1 MYGLREIFMN
11 SPETVDGGG
20 EIPEETSGDRYLR
33 EGSYERAARLFIKAS
48 QTAPEE
54 RGRLVHRAAVA
65 YWKAGLYDRA
75 AETFRVAV
83 EEFRRTGDRS
93 AEARN
98 ILGRGASYH
107 GLNRMSEAYRI
118 IHDALEIAEEAEDDR
133 TVSDAINWLGIIC
146 KDQGD
151 YSLALEHHSRALE
164 LKRELGDDRQLAT
177 PLNSMGLTYFH
188 MGEYRKAMDCFDQAL
203 DIQRRLEDPW
213 GLPDTLNSIGMT
225 LHRMGRTDQ
234 ALKVYDEALE
244 TRKKSGGKA
253 RTANILNNM
262 GNLYITLG
270 DIDSAIRC
278 HSEALAIRRDI
289 SSRSGIASSLLNL
302 GETYRTSGKLHM
314 AASCLEESLAHQQ
327 NNRPD
332 ETMMD
337 TIRMLADV
345 RHMMGETGRAYELSQ
360 RALEMMQELY
370 RDQFEKRVMESREI
384 LETEHRMREAKLLV
398 TRNRKLRDLSDMLA
412 SQKEQLQLILDY
424 VPAVILFIDNGGTV
438 IRLNRYASELCGK
451 EPRELVGRNSG
462 EYFGSIGRSLFEM
475 RGPDSEN
482 SERPLLNSEETVRLK
497 DGEHIFLCHRV
508 PHRGSG
514 GAIIGTVV
522 FAVDTTEE
530 KRADQRKREI
540 QVLTSKAKRLE
551 SLGHLAG
558 TIAHDFNNLLLG
570 ITGNVELAH
579 GRVSDPASRSNL
591 EKASENARRAAE
603 LCDQLL
609 AFSGGGS
616 FDLERLDLSSE
627 VSFILRSFAFDPGIS
642 FQFVTDL
649 AEGLPEIDISG
660 TQLRLAMRNLL
671 DVTGGVTGDGAKV
684 RVATGRV
691 AADSGYISMAV
702 HDTEAEPGDYLYL
715 EVTGGGRNY
724 SREEFSSLFD
734 PFTSGDV
741 LKADLRMPAVQ
752 GILRSLGGF
761 MTCTEKGPS
770 GIRVHFPCPPARSE
784 PGRKPCPPSAR
795 RRSPACI
802 LIVDDEP
809 SVLETAG
816 ELLASLGYEVLSCS
830 GGVPALEILEDS
842 ADRIS
847 CVLLDI
853 TMPDMSGH
861 EVIREIAGIYPEMEV
876 ILTSGF
882 SEKMIVESRDNPCYR
897 GFLKKPYSISQ
908 LKSTIEGVIDRGYIS
923 GETEQDNSAK
933 H

>member
-1 MYGLREIFMN
+1 MH

-20 EIPEETSGDRYLR
+20 GIPEETSGDRYLK
-33 EGSYERAARLFIKAS
+33 EGGYERAARLFLKAS
-48 QTAPEE
+48 QTTPEE

-98 ILGRGASYH
+98 VLGQGASYH

-118 IHDALEIAEEAEDDR
+118 IHDALETAEEVGDDR
-133 TVSDAINWLGIIC
+133 TVADAINWLGIIC

-164 LKRELGDDRQLAT
+164 LKRELGDDRQLST
-177 PLNSMGLTYFH
+177 PLNSMGLTYYH
-188 MGEYRKAMDCFDQAL
+188 MGEYRKAMDCFDQAVN
-203 DIQRRLEDPW
+203 IQRRLEDSW

-225 LHRMGRTDQ
+225 LHKMGRPDE
-234 ALKVYDEALE
+234 ALKVYAEALE
-244 TRKKSGGKA
+244 TRKKTGGKA

-262 GNLYITLG
+262 GNLYTTLG
-270 DIDSAIRC
+270 DIDSAVRC
-278 HSEALAIRRDI
+278 HSEALAIRKDI
-289 SSRSGIASSLLNL
+289 SSRSGVASSLLNL
-302 GETYRTSGKLHM
+302 GETYRTAGKLHR
-314 AASCLEESLAHQQ
+314 AASCLEDSLAHQQ

-337 TIRMLADV
+337 TIRILADV
-345 RHMMGETGRAYELSQ
+345 RHMMGESGRAYELSQ
-360 RALEMMQELY
+360 RALGLMQELY
-370 RDQFEKRVMESREI
+370 RDQVEKRLMESREI
-384 LETEHRMREAKLLV
+384 LKTEHRMREAKLLV

-451 EPRELVGRNSG
+451 EPRELVGGNSG
-462 EYFGSIGRSLFEM
+462 KIFGSIGRSLLEI
-475 RGPDSEN
+475 RGPGSED

-508 PHRGSG
+508 PHRGSAG
-514 GAIIGTVV
+514 EVDGTVV
-522 FAVDTTEE
+522 FAIDTTEE
-530 KRADQRKREI
+530 KRAEQRKREI
-540 QVLTSKAKRLE
+540 DVLTSKAKRLE

-570 ITGNVELAH
+570 IMGNVELVH
-579 GRVSDPASRSNL
+579 GRVSDPASSSNL
-591 EKASENARRAAE
+591 EKASENTRRAAE

-616 FDLERLDLSSE
+616 FDLKRLDLSSE
-627 VSFILRSFAFDPGIS
+627 VSFILRSFAFDPDIS
-642 FQFVTDL
+642 IQFVTDL
-649 AEGLPEIDISG
+649 AEGLPEIDMST
-660 TQLRLAMRNLL
+660 TQLRLTIRNLL
-671 DVTGGVTGDGAKV
+671 DVTGGVKGEGAKV

-691 AADSGYISMAV
+691 TADPGYIAMAV

-715 EVTGGGRNY
+715 EVTGGRSY

-734 PFTSGDV
+734 PFASADV
-741 LKADLRMPAVQ
+741 LKTDLRMPAVQ

-761 MTCTEKGPS
+761 LTCTEEDLS
-770 GIRVHFPCPPARSE
+770 GVRIHFPCSSAPSE
-784 PGRKPCPPSAR
+784 PGRGPGPAPAR
-795 RRSPACI
+795 RRTPARI

-816 ELLASLGYEVLSCS
+816 ELLASMGYEVLSCS
-830 GGVPALEILEDS
+830 GGVPALEILKDS
-842 ADRIS
+842 ADQVS

-861 EVIREIAGIYPEMEV
+861 EVIREIARLHPEMDV

-882 SEKMIVESRDNPCYR
+882 SEKMIVESRGNPCYR
-897 GFLKKPYSISQ
+897 GFLKKPYSMCQ
-908 LKSTIEGVIDRGYIS
+908 LKSIVDGAIDRGPLPDVD
-923 GETEQDNSAK
+923 GTE
-933 H
+933 

>member
-1 MYGLREIFMN
+1 MD
-11 SPETVDGGG
+11 SPETIDGGG
-20 EIPEETSGDRYLR
+20 GIPEEISGDRYLR
-33 EGSYERAARLFIKAS
+33 EGSYERAARLFMKAS
-48 QTAPEE
+48 QTSPEE

-65 YWKAGLYDRA
+65 WWKAGLYDRA
-75 AETFRVAV
+75 AETFRDAV

-98 ILGRGASYH
+98 VLGQGASYH

-118 IHDALEIAEEAEDDR
+118 IHDALEIAEELEDDR
-133 TVSDAINWLGIIC
+133 TVADAINWLGIIC

-151 YSLALEHHSRALE
+151 YSLALQHHSRALE
-164 LKRELGDDRQLAT
+164 LKRKLGDDIQLAA

-188 MGEYRKAMDCFDQAL
+188 MGKYQRAMDCFDQAL
-203 DIQRRLEDPW
+203 EIQRRMEDPW

-234 ALKVYDEALE
+234 ALEVYKEALDA
-244 TRKKSGGKA
+244 RKKSGGKA

-262 GNLYITLG
+262 GNLYTTIG
-270 DIDSAIRC
+270 DIDSAVRC

-302 GETYRTSGKLHM
+302 GETYRASGQLHR
-314 AASCLEESLAHQQ
+314 AASCLEDSLGHQQ

-337 TIRMLADV
+337 TIRMLAEV
-345 RHMMGETGRAYELSQ
+345 RQMMGESGRAYELSQ
-360 RALEMMQELY
+360 RSLELMQELY
-370 RDQFEKRVMESREI
+370 RDQAEKRVMESREI

-398 TRNRKLRDLSDMLA
+398 ARNRKLRDLSDMLA
-412 SQKEQLQLILDY
+412 TQKEQLQLILDY
-424 VPAVILFIDNGGTV
+424 VPAIILFIDNGGTV

-451 EPRELVGRNSG
+451 EPRELVGANSG
-462 EYFGSIGRSLFEM
+462 DFFGSVGRSLFEI
-475 RGPDSEN
+475 RGQGSEDTDKPLLDSE
-482 SERPLLNSEETVRLK
+482 EKVRLK

-514 GAIIGTVV
+514 GEVAGTVV
-522 FAVDTTEE
+522 FAVDTTDE
-530 KRADQRKREI
+530 KRAERRKREI

-570 ITGNVELAH
+570 IMGNVELVH
-579 GRVSDPASRSNL
+579 GRVGDPASRSNL
-591 EKASENARRAAE
+591 EKASENTRRAAE

-616 FDLERLDLSSE
+616 FDLKRLDLSSE
-627 VSFILRSFAFDPGIS
+627 VSFILRSFAFDPEIS
-642 FQFVTDL
+642 FQFTADM
-649 AEGLPEIDISG
+649 AEELPEIDMST
-660 TQLRLAMRNLL
+660 TQLRLTMRNLL
-671 DVTGGVTGDGAKV
+671 DMTGGAKGSVEKV

-691 AADSGYISMAV
+691 TADPGYIAMAV
-702 HDTEAEPGDYLYL
+702 HDTEAEPGDYLYV
-715 EVTGGGRNY
+715 EVTGGGRRY

-741 LKADLRMPAVQ
+741 LRADLRMPAVQ

-761 MTCTEKGPS
+761 MTCAEEGVS
-770 GIRVHFPCPPARSE
+770 GVRVHFPCPRTPSE
-784 PGRKPCPPSAR
+784 PERVSGSVPAR
-795 RRSPACI
+795 RRTPAPI

-809 SVLETAG
+809 SVRETAG
-816 ELLASLGYEVLSCS
+816 ELLASMGYEVLSCS
-830 GGVPALEILEDS
+830 GGVAALEILEDR
-842 ADRIS
+842 AARVS

-861 EVIREIAGIYPEMEV
+861 EVISEISRLHPEMDV

-897 GFLKKPYSISQ
+897 GFLKKPYSMSQ
-908 LKSTIEGVIDRGYIS
+908 LRSTVQGVIGGGSPPAAAEQDKSTEP
-923 GETEQDNSAK
+923 
-933 H
+933 